1 MATSSP
7 SKQAETRESSASEPK
22 VFAARLQ
29 EARKWVEQLERQ
41 HDDLDQ
47 AMEAYQKA
55 MDALQWCRTY
65 LQDARLKV
73 EQLLQNKDH

>member
-1 MATSSP
+1 
-7 SKQAETRESSASEPK
+7 
-22 VFAARLQ
+22 
-29 EARKWVEQLERQ
+29 VEQLERQ